1 MTEIHIFR
9 HGETEWNIEGR
20 AQGSKESKLT
30 ALGRKQAEEARA
42 KIKNVNFDIAFSST
56 LERAYQT
63 AEILLAGQN
72 TPINQLD
79 ALREIDMGTWEGMK
93 YEDIEHQY
101 PVEHNNFW
109 NRPSQF
115 KPDGGESFQELE
127 IRAMAIFDQI
137 TTRYRG
143 KTILL
148 TSHAGFIKTLIN
160 SLLAKPTDE
169 IWGKPYTSNL
179 SHSIVMRAV
188 DGKYHVK
195 LYCDHEW
202 CEDM

>member
-1 MTEIHIFR
+1 MTVVHILR

-30 ALGRKQAEEARA
+30 AVGRKQAEEALA
-42 KIKNVNFDIAFSST
+42 KIENVNFDIAFSSS

-63 AEILLAGQN
+63 AEILLSGKN
-72 TPINQLD
+72 VPIHQLD
-79 ALREIDMGTWEGMK
+79 ELKEIDMGAWEGMK
-93 YEDIEHQY
+93 YEDIERQY
-101 PVEHNNFW
+101 PNEHHNFW
-109 NRPSQF
+109 SKPSQF
-115 KPDGGESFQELE
+115 KPNGGESFRELE
-127 IRAMAIFDQI
+127 IRAAAIFDQI
-137 TTRYRG
+137 TTRHSG

-169 IWGKPYTSNL
+169 IWGKPFSSNL
-179 SHSIVMRAV
+179 SHSVIERDV

-195 LYCDHEW
+195 LYCDQVW